1 MLVGLPSA
9 FTGDEG
15 VLEMLCQVAS
25 GASMGLLVTTP
36 RPDGKLDMFAD
47 ERAEQILGR
56 TTAELNQTDLY
67 ACFGPEARQGFAST
81 SGSGAATSDAFETVV
96 VRPGGARVPIH
107 VSASRL
113 TLNEKIARVAFL
125 SDLNPQR
132 RAAEALRESEERFRT
147 LVQNAPDGVAI
158 LRDRTILYL
167 NERAATLLGLPAAA
181 AGVGR
186 QITEFLSPVDA
197 ALAQS
202 RIGKILTTG
211 HRPKEPQEYRS
222 IATNGREVSVEIS
235 SIPIDLDGE
244 RAILAFARD
253 VTERKAIQ
261 ARLAQ
266 ADRLAALGV
275 LSAGVAHEINNPL
288 SYVLLNL
295 EFVERELRRLH
306 DPERRD
312 TLLARVNEAK
322 HGAERVA
329 TIVRDLKT
337 FARGDEALLGPV
349 LIEPV
354 IESALN
360 VVGSEIRKRASV
372 ERRFERVPTVHGN
385 AARLEQVFVNLL
397 LNAAQAIPDTGSD
410 HRITVALSREET
422 MVRVTVADTG
432 SGIADDVLDRIFDPF
447 FTTKP
452 PGVGTGLGLPI
463 CRGIVAAHG
472 GELSVTSRVG
482 AGSTFT
488 LRLPIHTG
496 GMVEAAQP
504 AHESHRPET
513 QHRVLVVDDEIAVG
527 RTLSLVLEPDYDV
540 TVAESAEQALSAI
553 RQAEALGGFD
563 AVICDLLMPGMTGIE
578 LFEITSREFP
588 DLAPR
593 FIFMSGGLSL
603 SEPRNFSSRVSNRI
617 IEKPFDL
624 SQIRTALR
632 EIVSSA
638 D

>member
-1 MLVGLPSA
+1 
-9 FTGDEG
+9 
-15 VLEMLCQVAS
+15 
-25 GASMGLLVTTP
+25 
-36 RPDGKLDMFAD
+36 
-47 ERAEQILGR
+47 
-56 TTAELNQTDLY
+56 
-67 ACFGPEARQGFAST
+67 
-81 SGSGAATSDAFETVV
+81 
-96 VRPGGARVPIH
+96 
-107 VSASRL
+107 
-113 TLNEKIARVAFL
+113 VAFL

-147 LVQNAPDGVAI
+147 VVQNAPDGVAI

-167 NERAATLLGLPAAA
+167 NERAANLLGLPAAA

-197 ALAQS
+197 ALAQK
-202 RIGKILTTG
+202 RIGKIVASG

-222 IATNGREVSVEIS
+222 IAANGREVSVEIS

-295 EFVERELRRLH
+295 EFVERELKRLH
-306 DPERRD
+306 DPERRE

-372 ERRFERVPTVHGN
+372 ERRFERVPAVNGN

-397 LNAAQAIPDTGSD
+397 LNAAQAIPDTGCE
-410 HRITVALSREET
+410 HRITVALARDET
-422 MVRVTVADTG
+422 MVRVTVSDTG

-463 CRGIVAAHG
+463 CRGIVSAHG
-472 GELSVTSRVG
+472 GELTVTSRVG
-482 AGSTFT
+482 QGSTFM
-488 LRLPIHTG
+488 LRLPIHHG
-496 GMVEAAQP
+496 PKVEPAQP
-504 AHESHRPET
+504 AHESQRPET
-513 QHRVLVVDDEIAVG
+513 LHHRVLVVDDEIAVG
-527 RTLSLVLEPDYDV
+527 RTLSLVLEPDYEV

-553 RQAEALGGFD
+553 RAAEARGGFD

-593 FIFMSGGLSL
+593 FVFMSGGLAL
-603 SEPRNFSSRVSNRI
+603 TEPRNFSSRVSNRI

-632 EIVSSA
+632 EIVSSS
-638 D
+638 

>member
-1 MLVGLPSA
+1 MMQASVPST
-9 FTGDEG
+9 FSGDEG

-25 GASMGLLVTTP
+25 GASMGLLVVAA
-36 RPDGKLDMFAD
+36 RPDGKLDVFAD
-47 ERAEQILGR
+47 ERAEQIIGR
-56 TTAELNQTDLY
+56 TMVDLNQIDLFS
-67 ACFGPEARQGFAST
+67 CFGPEARQGFGGAN
-81 SGSGAATSDAFETVV
+81 GAASADSFETVV
-96 VRPGGARVPIH
+96 IRPGGARIPIH
-107 VSASRL
+107 VSASRIK
-113 TLNEKIARVAFL
+113 LNATSARVAFL

-147 LVQNAPDGVAI
+147 VVQNAPDGVAI
-158 LRDRTILYL
+158 LRERTILYL
-167 NERAATLLGLPAAA
+167 NERAASLLGLPGAS

-186 QITEFLSPVDA
+186 QITEFLHPVDA
-197 ALAQS
+197 ALAQK
-202 RIGKILTTG
+202 RIGKILNTG
-211 HRPKEPQEYRS
+211 RRPKEPQEYRS
-222 IATNGREVSVEIS
+222 VAANGREVSVEIS

-295 EFVERELRRLH
+295 EFLERELKRLH
-306 DPERRD
+306 EPERRE

-349 LIEPV
+349 LLEPV

-360 VVGSEIRKRASV
+360 VVGSEIRKRALV
-372 ERRFERVPTVHGN
+372 ERRFEAVPAVNGN

-397 LNAAQAIPDTGSD
+397 LNAAQAIPDTGCD
-410 HRITVALSREET
+410 HRISVGMARDGA

-463 CRGIVAAHG
+463 CRGIVQAHG

-482 AGSTFT
+482 QGSTFT
-488 LRLPIHTG
+488 LRLPIHHG
-496 GMVEAAQP
+496 GTVETSQP
-504 AHESHRPET
+504 AHESHRPVML

-527 RTLSLVLEPDYDV
+527 RTLSLVLEPEYEV
-540 TVAESAEQALSAI
+540 TVAESAEQALDAI
-553 RQAEALGGFD
+553 RSAEAGGGFD

-578 LFEITSREFP
+578 LFEIISREFAA
-588 DLAPR
+588 LAPR

-603 SEPRNFSSRVSNRI
+603 TEPRNFSSRVSNRI

-632 EIVSSA
+632 EIVTSV
-638 D
+638 

>member
-1 MLVGLPSA
+1 MLVCLPSA

-25 GASMGLLVTTP
+25 GASMGLLVTAA
-36 RPDGKLDMFAD
+36 RADGKLDVFAD
-47 ERAEQILGR
+47 ERAEQIIGR
-56 TTAELNQTDLY
+56 TTAELNQLDLF
-67 ACFGPEARQGFAST
+67 ACFGQEAREGLAST
-81 SGSGAATSDAFETVV
+81 EGDGPPVSDSFETVV

-113 TLNEKIARVAFL
+113 ALNCKVARVAFL

-147 LVQNAPDGVAI
+147 VVQNAPDGVAI

-167 NERAATLLGLPAAA
+167 NERAANLLGLPAAA

-186 QITEFLSPVDA
+186 QITEFLHPVDA
-197 ALAQS
+197 ALAPS
-202 RIGKILTTG
+202 RIGTILNTG
-211 HRPKEPQEYRS
+211 SRPKEPQEYRS
-222 IATNGREVSVEIS
+222 VAANGRELSVEIS

-295 EFVERELRRLH
+295 EFVERELKRLP

-322 HGAERVA
+322 HGADRVA

-372 ERRFERVPTVHGN
+372 ERRFERVPAVNGN

-397 LNAAQAIPDTGSD
+397 LNAAQAIPDTGGE
-410 HRITVALSREET
+410 HRISVALARDET

-472 GELSVTSRVG
+472 GELSVASRVG
-482 AGSTFT
+482 QGSTFT
-488 LRLPIHTG
+488 LRLPIHQG
-496 GMVEAAQP
+496 GMVEPAPP

-527 RTLSLVLEPDYDV
+527 RTLSLVLEPDYEV
-540 TVAESAEQALSAI
+540 TVAESAEEALAAI
-553 RQAEALGGFD
+553 RRAEARGGFD

-588 DLAPR
+588 ELSPR

-632 EIVSSA
+632 ELVTSES
-638 D
+638 

>member
-15 VLEMLCQVAS
+15 VLDMLRRVAS
-25 GASMGLLVTTP
+25 GASMGLLVTVA
-36 RPDGKLDMFAD
+36 RPDGKLDVFAD
-47 ERAEQILGR
+47 ERAEQIIGR
-56 TTAELNQTDLY
+56 TTAELNQIDLL
-67 ACFGPEARQGFAST
+67 ACFGPEAQAGFAKT
-81 SGSGAATSDAFETVV
+81 NGDGGAASDSFETVV

-107 VSASRL
+107 ASVSRL
-113 TLNEKIARVAFL
+113 ELNDKTARVAFL

-147 LVQNAPDGVAI
+147 VVQNAPDGVAI

-197 ALAQS
+197 ALAQK
-202 RIGKILTTG
+202 RIGKIVNTG
-211 HRPKEPQEYRS
+211 RRPKEPQEYRS
-222 IATNGREVSVEIS
+222 IAANGREVSVEIS

-295 EFVERELRRLH
+295 EFVERELRRLP
-306 DPERRD
+306 DPERRE

-360 VVGSEIRKRASV
+360 GVGSEIRKRASV

-397 LNAAQAIPDTGSD
+397 LNAAQAIPDTGYN
-410 HRITVALSREET
+410 HRITVALAREET
-422 MVRVTVADTG
+422 MVRVTVSDTG

-463 CRGIVAAHG
+463 CRGIVSAHG
-472 GELSVTSRVG
+472 GELTVTSRVG
-482 AGSTFT
+482 QGSTFT
-488 LRLPIHTG
+488 LRLPIHQG
-496 GMVEAAQP
+496 GMLEPAQP
-504 AHESHRPET
+504 AHESHKPAT
-513 QHRVLVVDDEIAVG
+513 AQHRVLVVDDEIAVG
-527 RTLSLVLEPDYDV
+527 RTLSLVLEPEYEV

-553 RQAEALGGFD
+553 RDAEARGGFD

-603 SEPRNFSSRVSNRI
+603 TEPRNFSSRVSNRI

-632 EIVSSA
+632 ELVA
-638 D
+638 TE

>member
-1 MLVGLPSA
+1 MVASLPSA
-9 FTGDEG
+9 FSGDEG
-15 VLEMLCQVAS
+15 LIEMLCQVAS
-25 GASMGLLVTTP
+25 GASVGLLVTASGA
-36 RPDGKLDMFAD
+36 DGKLEVFAD
-47 ERAEQILGR
+47 ERAEQIMGR
-56 TTAELNQTDLY
+56 TTSELNQVDLL
-67 ACFGPEARQGFAST
+67 ACFGPEALENFASDREGDVW
-81 SGSGAATSDAFETVV
+81 SPDSFETVV
-96 VRPGGARVPIH
+96 IRPGGARVPIH
-107 VSASRL
+107 LSTSRVKL
-113 TLNEKIARVAFL
+113 STRPARVAIL
-125 SDLNPQR
+125 SDLNPRR

-147 LVQNAPDGVAI
+147 VVQNAPDGVAI
-158 LRDRTILYL
+158 LRDRSILYL
-167 NERAATLLGLPAAA
+167 NERAASLLGLPSAA

-186 QITEFLSPVDA
+186 QITEFLHPVDA
-197 ALAQS
+197 ALAQK
-202 RIGKILTTG
+202 RIGKILDTG
-211 HRPKEPQEYRS
+211 KRPKEPQEYRS
-222 IATNGREVSVEIS
+222 VAASGREVSVEIS

-295 EFVERELRRLH
+295 EFLERELKRLSE
-306 DPERRD
+306 PERRD
-312 TLLARVNEAK
+312 SLLARVSEAK

-349 LIEPV
+349 MVEPV
-354 IESALN
+354 LESALN

-372 ERRFERVPTVHGN
+372 ERRFEDVPPVNGN

-397 LNAAQAIPDTGSD
+397 LNAAQAIPDAGSD
-410 HRITVALSREET
+410 HRITVTLARDND
-422 MVRVTVADTG
+422 MVKISVADTG

-472 GELSVTSRVG
+472 GELTVASRV
-482 AGSTFT
+482 AHGSTFV
-488 LRLPIHTG
+488 LRIPIYHG
-496 GMVEAAQP
+496 GIVEAAAP
-504 AHESHRPET
+504 PHDSHRPET
-513 QHRVLVVDDEIAVG
+513 LQHRVLVVDDEIAVG
-527 RTLSLVLEPDYDV
+527 RTLSLVLEPEYEV

-553 RQAEALGGFD
+553 RGAEARGGFH

-588 DLAPR
+588 ELAPR

-603 SEPRNFSSRVSNRI
+603 TEPRNFSSRVSNRI

-624 SQIRTALR
+624 SQIRKALR
-632 EIVSSA
+632 EIVTSA
-638 D
+638 

>member
-1 MLVGLPSA
+1 MQASVPST
-9 FTGDEG
+9 FSGDEG

-25 GASMGLLVTTP
+25 GASMGLLVVAA
-36 RPDGKLDMFAD
+36 RPDGKLDVFAD
-47 ERAEQILGR
+47 ERAEQIIGR
-56 TTAELNQTDLY
+56 TSAELNQVELF
-67 ACFGPEARQGFAST
+67 ACFGPEARHGFEGT
-81 SGSGAATSDAFETVV
+81 PGAAATDSFETVV
-96 VRPGGARVPIH
+96 IRPGGARVPIH

-113 TLNEKIARVAFL
+113 RLNAQTARVAFL

-147 LVQNAPDGVAI
+147 VVQNAPDGVAI

-167 NERAATLLGLPAAA
+167 NERAASLLGLPAAA

-186 QITEFLSPVDA
+186 QITEFLHPVDA
-197 ALAQS
+197 ALAQK
-202 RIGKILTTG
+202 RIGKILNTG
-211 HRPKEPQEYRS
+211 RSLKEPQEYRS
-222 IATNGREVSVEIS
+222 VAANGREVSVEIS

-244 RAILAFARD
+244 RAVLAFARD

-295 EFVERELRRLH
+295 EFLERELKRLH
-306 DPERRD
+306 EPERRE

-349 LIEPV
+349 LLEPV

-372 ERRFERVPTVHGN
+372 ERRFERVPAVNGN

-410 HRITVALSREET
+410 HRITVAMARDGA
-422 MVRVTVADTG
+422 MVRVTVSDTG

-463 CRGIVAAHG
+463 CRGIVQAHG
-472 GELSVTSRVG
+472 GELAVTSRVG
-482 AGSTFT
+482 LGSTFT
-488 LRLPIHTG
+488 LRLPIHHG
-496 GMVEAAQP
+496 GAVEVAQP
-504 AHESHRPET
+504 AHETHRPVT
-513 QHRVLVVDDEIAVG
+513 LQHRVLVVDDEIAVG
-527 RTLSLVLEPDYDV
+527 RTLSLVLEPDYEV
-540 TVAESAEQALSAI
+540 TVAESAEQALAAI
-553 RQAEALGGFD
+553 RNEETRGGFD

-588 DLAPR
+588 ALAPR
-593 FIFMSGGLSL
+593 FIFMSGGLAMT
-603 SEPRNFSSRVSNRI
+603 EPRNFSSRVSNRI

-632 EIVSSA
+632 ELVA
-638 D
+638 NT